1 MSEVQHGAAVLVIFC
16 RRPVMGI
23 GKQRLA
29 NQIGSALAAEIAE
42 LLLAATLEDAASWPG
57 PVVLAPAETN
67 DAAWAATLLDR
78 SLRVIPQAAG
88 NLGERLQS
96 VDRIVRTGR
105 PGAVIDIG
113 RDAPVL
119 GESDYMAARTAL
131 VHHDVVLAP
140 ALDGGVTLMG
150 ARCPWPDLADLPW
163 SSEQLYAALKERC
176 TAHGLSVTSLASS
189 YDVDTA
195 ADLPRLCADLRT
207 DQRPA
212 RQELYRRLCGLGY
225 SANRDSAAQRS

>member
-105 PGAVIDIG
+105 PGAVIYIG
-113 RDAPVL
+113 SDAPVL

>member
-1 MSEVQHGAAVLVIFC
+1 MSDARHRAAVLVIFC
-16 RRPVMGI
+16 RRPVVGI

-29 NQIGSALAAEIAE
+29 SQIGAALAAEIAT

-67 DAAWAATLLDR
+67 DTAWAATLLDR

-96 VDRIVRTGR
+96 VDHIVRTER
-105 PGAVIDIG
+105 PGAVIYTG
-113 RDAPVL
+113 SDAPVL
-119 GESDYMAARTAL
+119 SESDYSAARTAL

-150 ARCPWPDLADLPW
+150 ARCPWPELADLPW
-163 SSEQLYAALKERC
+163 SSEQLYAALRERC
-176 TAHGLSVTSLASS
+176 TAHGMGVASLASS
-189 YDVDTA
+189 YDVDIA

-212 RQELYRRLCGLGY
+212 RQVLYRRLCSLGY
-225 SANRDSAAQRS
+225 SANQDSATQRS